1 MDWPAYLAY
10 GAAGGAIVE
19 AVVFYGRVS
28 TWQAARHRVLAKGRG
43 RLPPL
48 RRYID
53 LPSDLLAAATR
64 LLLGAAAGWLF
75 HSQITGVYAAVAVG
89 ASAPAMLRQVGA
101 AKSVRGLVGPSSG
114 EPAER
119 QQPPGGPAAGDAAT
133 PPPGAVLGLE
143 SAGGQ
148 WGEGAG

>member
-1 MDWPAYLAY
+1 MDWSAYVVY
-10 GAAGGAIVE
+10 GAVGGAIVE
-19 AVVFYGRVS
+19 VVVFYGRVS
-28 TWQAARHRVLAKGRG
+28 AWQAKRHRVLAKGKG

-89 ASAPAMLRQVGA
+89 ASAPALLRQVGT
-101 AKSVRGLVGPSSG
+101 AKSVRGLVEGPSSS
-114 EPAER
+114 EPAAR
-119 QQPPGGPAAGDAAT
+119 QQSLGGAPGDGPA
-133 PPPGAVLGLE
+133 PPPEAALDLG

-148 WGEGAG
+148 WGESSG

>member
-1 MDWPAYLAY
+1 MAY

-19 AVVFYGRVS
+19 AVVFYGRIS
-28 TWQAARHRVLAKGRG
+28 TWQAARHRVLTKGRG

-53 LPSDLLAAATR
+53 LPSDLLAATTR

-75 HSQITGVYAAVAVG
+75 HSQISGVYAAVAVG

-101 AKSVRGLVGPSSG
+101 ARSVRDLI
-114 EPAER
+114 
-119 QQPPGGPAAGDAAT
+119 GGPVPDGSAEPQPTHGGAAGDGTA
-133 PPPGAVLGLE
+133 LGLE

-148 WGEGAG
+148 REESSG